1 MNVLQLYESVKCI
14 ASVRGVLWTR
24 AGLVLELKRADRRV
38 LTSTVQGFH
47 DPVTSVEVNIDFLQY
62 LCWSG
67 NWNIDSNFGSRLAQ

>member
-47 DPVTSVEVNIDFLQY
+47 PVTSVEVNIDFLQY

-67 NWNIDSNFGSRLAQ
+67 NWKIGNVIPSRG